1 MNDELKYCKFCDKE
15 KPIKEFVKS
24 GFAIKNICKECNNE
38 KYKKKYKAEKNWNEL
53 KKWLEEEKK
62 EHEIWLETKMV
73 YAYKDVLEK
82 MQELEGNNE

>member
-1 MNDELKYCKFCDKE
+1 MSEEDMNEFIIDFDEYSTGYLKTTCDYYGDYLRNYQKE
-15 KPIKEFVKS
+15 KIQLQ
-24 GFAIKNICKECNNE
+24 N
-38 KYKKKYKAEKNWNEL
+38 NWNEL
-53 KKWLEEEKK
+53 KKFLEEEIK